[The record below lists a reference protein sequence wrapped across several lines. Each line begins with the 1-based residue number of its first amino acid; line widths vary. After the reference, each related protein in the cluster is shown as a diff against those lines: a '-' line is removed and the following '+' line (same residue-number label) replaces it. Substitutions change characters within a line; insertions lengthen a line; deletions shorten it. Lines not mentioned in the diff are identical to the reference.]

1 MIVFTYPGQG
11 FQHPE
16 MGSPWQD
23 HPSWEL
29 VEEASEVSQIDLAR
43 LLTDADADEL
53 RDTRNAQL
61 ATFVLSMVILDAV
74 ERLGVDAAGHAG
86 HSLGEYSA
94 LAASGAL
101 EFADAVALVAE
112 RGAAM
117 GAAIE
122 ELPGTMAAVLG
133 LDDEQVE
140 TACQEAGD
148 GVWVANYN
156 APGQV
161 VVAGTSDAVKA
172 AGQAARGLGA
182 KKVTSL
188 EVAGAFH
195 TPLMAPAR
203 ERLAGA
209 IDGIEI
215 RIPEG
220 TVVANVDATAHD
232 APETWRALMTAQ
244 LCSPVRWS
252 QTLLTLGELGFTT
265 FVELGPGSAL
275 SSLAKRTLPDSIRL
289 GVAIPEHLDRLLDA
303 LAPGVPDTDTEEE
316 GHEGEHLFAT
326 DRLVVS
332 PAAGVFTPI
341 EGLQPTSEVP
351 AGSLLGR
358 IGTEE
363 VRSPFAGELMSWL
376 AVDGERVMASQ
387 PIAWLRVT

>member
-11 FQHPE
+11 SQHPE
-16 MGSPWQD
+16 MGTPWQD

-29 VEEASEVSQIDLAR
+29 VEEASEVAEIDLVR
-43 LLTDADADEL
+43 LLTEADADEL

-61 ATFVLSMVILDAV
+61 ATFVLSMLILDAV
-74 ERLGVDAAGHAG
+74 ERLGIDAAGHAG
-86 HSLGEYSA
+86 HSLGEFSA

-101 EFADAVALVAE
+101 DFKDAVSLVAE

-117 GAAIE
+117 DVAIE
-122 ELPGTMAAVLG
+122 ESPGTMAAVLG
-133 LDDEQVE
+133 LEHGQVE
-140 TACQEAGD
+140 MACHEAGN

-161 VVAGTSDAVKA
+161 VVAGTLEAVEA
-172 AGQAARGLGA
+172 AGQTARGLGA
-182 KKVTSL
+182 KKVVPL

-195 TPLMAPAR
+195 TPMMAPAR
-203 ERLAGA
+203 ERLAEV
-209 IDGIEI
+209 IDGTEI

-232 APETWRALMTAQ
+232 VPETWRALMTAQ

-265 FVELGPGSAL
+265 FVELGPGSVL
-275 SSLAKRTLPDSIRL
+275 SSFAKRTVPGSIRL
-289 GVAIPEHLDRLLDA
+289 GVSAPDHLDRLLDA
-303 LAPGVPDTDTEEE
+303 LAPGGPDTSTEEE

-341 EGLQPTSEVP
+341 EGLQPASEVP

-358 IGTEE
+358 IGIEE

>member
-1 MIVFTYPGQG
+1 MIIFTYPGQG
-11 FQHPE
+11 SQHPE
-16 MGSPWQD
+16 MGTPWQD

-29 VEEASEVSQIDLAR
+29 VEEASEVAAIDLAR

-61 ATFVLSMVILDAV
+61 ATFVLSMLILDAV
-74 ERLGVDAAGHAG
+74 ERLGIDAAGHAG

-101 EFADAVALVAE
+101 DFADAVALVAE

-117 GAAIE
+117 DIAIE
-122 ELPGTMAAVLG
+122 ESPGTMAAVLG
-133 LDDEQVE
+133 LENEQVE
-140 TACQEAGD
+140 MACHEAGE

-161 VVAGTSDAVKA
+161 VVAGTLDAVEA
-172 AGQAARGLGA
+172 AGQTARGLGA
-182 KKVTSL
+182 KKVASL

-195 TPLMAPAR
+195 TPMMAPAR
-203 ERLAGA
+203 ERLAEV
-209 IDGIEI
+209 IDGTEI

-252 QTLLTLGELGFTT
+252 QTLLTLEELGFTT
-265 FVELGPGSAL
+265 FVELGPGAVL
-275 SSLAKRTLPDSIRL
+275 SSFAKRTLPSSIRL
-289 GVAIPEHLDRLLDA
+289 GVSVPEHLDRLLDA
-303 LAPGVPDTDTEEE
+303 LAPGSPDTGTEEE

-341 EGLQPTSEVP
+341 EGLQPASEVQ

>member
-1 MIVFTYPGQG
+1 M
-11 FQHPE
+11 
-16 MGSPWQD
+16 
-23 HPSWEL
+23 
-29 VEEASEVSQIDLAR
+29 
-43 LLTDADADEL
+43 
-53 RDTRNAQL
+53 
-61 ATFVLSMVILDAV
+61 
-74 ERLGVDAAGHAG
+74 
-86 HSLGEYSA
+86 
-94 LAASGAL
+94 
-101 EFADAVALVAE
+101 
-112 RGAAM
+112 
-117 GAAIE
+117 
-122 ELPGTMAAVLG
+122 
-133 LDDEQVE
+133 
-140 TACQEAGD
+140 
-148 GVWVANYN
+148 
-156 APGQV
+156 
-161 VVAGTSDAVKA
+161 
-172 AGQAARGLGA
+172 
-182 KKVTSL
+182 
-188 EVAGAFH
+188 AGAFH

-209 IDGIEI
+209 IDGTEI